1 MKKRIYNFD
10 YLGTPYI
17 NKQGHR
23 VAEGIAISQACLQI
37 MKDKKYYTPEISEF
51 HVGFEYEHYI
61 RNYGG
66 DWAVQVGAEE
76 KWHKSTW
83 KPSFELRGMN
93 LSDIRV
99 KHLDQ
104 SDIESEGWEDLNI
117 SSITSVTHY
126 TKKNVSNFYILTHY
140 EGGKVDISSRLGGEA
155 PDQFLFQGV
164 IKNKSELKRLKQLG
178 I

>member
-1 MKKRIYNFD
+1 M
-10 YLGTPYI
+10 
-17 NKQGHR
+17 
-23 VAEGIAISQACLQI
+23 S
-37 MKDKKYYTPEISEF
+37 KYYTPEISEF
-51 HVGFEYEHYI
+51 HVGFIHSYVNTDTGVWHSTQIDVAMEIKAAEQTLEYFPE
-61 RNYGG
+61 RL
-66 DWAVQVGAEE
+66 
-76 KWHKSTW
+76 K
-83 KPSFELRGMN
+83 
-93 LSDIRV
+93 V

-164 IKNKSELKRLKQLG
+164 IKNKSELKRLLKQLE